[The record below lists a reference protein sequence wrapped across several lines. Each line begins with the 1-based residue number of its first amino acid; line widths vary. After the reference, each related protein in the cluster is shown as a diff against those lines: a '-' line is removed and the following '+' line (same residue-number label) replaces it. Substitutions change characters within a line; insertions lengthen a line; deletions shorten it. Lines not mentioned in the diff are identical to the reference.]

1 MEAEKLAL
9 LKSMKERQGEFFAQ
23 FLNRNQDRSPLQYE
37 RPGFLETEHLVPNRN

>member
-23 FLNRNQDRSPLQYE
+23 FLDVLKNK
-37 RPGFLETEHLVPNRN
+37 